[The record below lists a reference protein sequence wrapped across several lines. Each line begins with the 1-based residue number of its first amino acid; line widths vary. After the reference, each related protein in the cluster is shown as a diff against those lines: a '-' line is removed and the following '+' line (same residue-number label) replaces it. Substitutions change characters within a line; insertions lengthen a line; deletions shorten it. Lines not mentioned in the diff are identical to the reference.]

1 MIFYPTLSSIQ
12 SINTHTVAAM
22 EVGYS
27 ALLQMDLMQGAQ
39 LTESSRCYIFEST
52 ITGNAFPKLL
62 LSVEKSKSIPR
73 EVDIPE
79 FPWYGRDKNK
89 ESQGCHIMEWVYR
102 IRPADP
108 PDDSVPS
115 PRPRGTCW

>member
-1 MIFYPTLSSIQ
+1 MI
-12 SINTHTVAAM
+12 
-22 EVGYS
+22 
-27 ALLQMDLMQGAQ
+27 
-39 LTESSRCYIFEST
+39 ESSRCYIFEST

-62 LSVEKSKSIPR
+62 LSVEKSKSMPR

-89 ESQGCHIMEWVYR
+89 ESQGYHIMEWVYR

-108 PDDSVPS
+108 PDDSATRNVLVREAPPS
-115 PRPRGTCW
+115 LRSTGGSSLWARAHSRRRAPRPGL